1 MNSDSPTPH
10 LKTSDFAL
18 FDIAFRPFFL
28 CGSVF
33 SLCAILIWAGL
44 FSGNLTI
51 NVFGGGLW
59 WHTHE
64 MLFGFVCAIIM
75 GFLLTAVQNWTS
87 QKSISHTPLF
97 ALVLLWLSARLA
109 LLSPSGLPTWLIS
122 FLDISFIPIATF
134 FFIRPIIKV
143 KLWRNLIFLPLLT
156 ALTIVNIA
164 MHYSVYTGNVSIIFP
179 ASKIAVLLVAMIMTI
194 MGGRVIPMFT
204 ANGTGTKKV
213 NELKWLEKSAIS
225 SLLLVIIFNAGLIE
239 LPNTINA
246 LLFFITAIFH
256 FIRVIRWRFWVTL
269 RTHLVWSLHL
279 SYAFIPT
286 GLGLLGV
293 SQLSDAISTSQAIH
307 TITVGA
313 IGLMI
318 LSMISRV
325 SLGHTGRKIQT
336 GKLMACAFLILF
348 CAALIRI
355 LGQLF
360 TDDYIFIILCSAV
373 LWALAYCI
381 FVVVYTPILIR
392 KRIDQ

>member
-1 MNSDSPTPH
+1 MNSDSPSPH
-10 LKTSDFAL
+10 LKASDFAL
-18 FDIAFRPFFL
+18 FDIAFRPFFFG
-28 CGSVF
+28 GSVF
-33 SLCAILIWAGL
+33 SLSAILIWAGL
-44 FSGNLTI
+44 FSGNLTLE
-51 NVFGGGLW
+51 VFGGGLW

-87 QKSISHTPLF
+87 QKSITHFPLF

-109 LLSPSGLPTWLIS
+109 LVAPSGLPSWFIS
-122 FLDISFIPIATF
+122 LLDISFLPIATF

-156 ALTIVNIA
+156 ALTLVNIA
-164 MHYSVYTGNVSIIFP
+164 MHYSVYAGNVGIIFP
-179 ASKIAVLLVAMIMTI
+179 ASKLAVLLIAMIMTI

-204 ANGTGTKKV
+204 ANGTGTQKV
-213 NELKWLEKSAIS
+213 NELMWLEKSALG
-225 SLLLVIIFNAGLIE
+225 SLLLVIIFNSGLIE
-239 LPNTINA
+239 LPNIINA
-246 LLFFITAIFH
+246 LLFFIAATLH

-286 GLGLLGV
+286 GLCLLGI
-293 SQLSDAISTSQAIH
+293 SLLSDAINTSQAIH

-325 SLGHTGRKIQT
+325 SLGHTGREIQT
-336 GKLMACAFLILF
+336 GKVMAGAFLTLF

-355 LGQLF
+355 FGQLF
-360 TDDYIFIILCSAV
+360 TDDYILVILCSAV
-373 LWALAYCI
+373 LWALAYSC
-381 FVVVYTPILIR
+381 FVVIYAPILIK
-392 KRIDQ
+392 KRIDR